1 MEPILQRL
9 PLSKDLSYI
18 YERYESPYFETP
30 WHYHEEFEIVLC
42 DGGFGKKV
50 IGNHTSE
57 YKEGDIIL
65 IGSKLP
71 HWFSADEIFY
81 TNGKFTLP
89 ASIVIQFRLDSFGES
104 FFDLVEMNPVKSLLE
119 KAKFGLEFHGNTK
132 EQINK
137 IIKENIHKTS
147 LEKFLS
153 LFEILQLM
161 AKSKEQQMLSEIG
174 MEGISKKDSERMSII
189 FDQILKNFK
198 DSISIEDLSQKVSL
212 SKAAFCRYFKAR
224 TQKTFIEYLMEVRI
238 NHACKLLKETE
249 MSVLEICYES
259 GYNNLSNFNR
269 QFLKLTKQN
278 PKAFRKNLNT
288 SVTSNKI

>member
-57 YKEGDIIL
+57 YNEGDLIL

-71 HWFSADEIFY
+71 HWFSADEKFY
-81 TNGKFTLP
+81 SKEKFPLP

-104 FFDLVEMNPVKSLLE
+104 FFDLVEMSHIKSLLE
-119 KAKFGLEFHGNTK
+119 KAKFGLEFNGNVK

-137 IIKENIHKTS
+137 VIKENIHKTS

-161 AKSKEQQMLSEIG
+161 SSGEDQQTLSEIG

-198 DSISIEDLSQKVSL
+198 EPVSVEELARKVNL
-212 SKAAFCRYFKAR
+212 TKAAFCRYFKAR
-224 TQKTFIEYLMEVRI
+224 TQKTFVEYLMQVRI

-249 MSVLEICYES
+249 MNVLEICYES
-259 GYNNLSNFNR
+259 GFNNLSNFNR
-269 QFLKLTKQN
+269 QFLKLIKQN
-278 PKAFRKNLNT
+278 PKAFRKNQIG
-288 SVTSNKI
+288 SVTSK

>member
-18 YERYESPYFETP
+18 YERYESPFFETP
-30 WHYHEEFEIVLC
+30 WHYHDEFEIVLC

-57 YKEGDIIL
+57 YKEGDLIL

-71 HWFSADEIFY
+71 HWFRADETFY
-81 TNGKFTLP
+81 MHAAFPRP
-89 ASIVIQFRLDSFGES
+89 ASIVIQFRSDSFGES
-104 FFDLVEMNPVKSLLE
+104 FFDLVEMTPVRSLLE
-119 KAKFGLEFHGNTK
+119 KAKFGLEFKGYAK
-132 EQINK
+132 ELINK
-137 IIKENIHKTS
+137 IIKENIHKSS

-153 LFEILQLM
+153 LFEIFQLM
-161 AKSKEQQMLSEIG
+161 AESKEQQTLSEIG

-198 DSISIEDLSQKVSL
+198 EPVSVEDLAQKVNL
-212 SKAAFCRYFKAR
+212 TKAAFCRYFKAR
-224 TQKTFIEYLMEVRI
+224 TQKTFVEYLMQVRI
-238 NHACKLLKETE
+238 NHACKLLKETDL
-249 MSVLEICYES
+249 SVLEICYES
-259 GYNNLSNFNR
+259 GFNNLSNFNR

-278 PKAFRKNLNT
+278 PKAFRKNQHT
-288 SVTSNKI
+288 SVSTNS

>member
-18 YERYESPYFETP
+18 YERYESPFFETP
-30 WHYHEEFEIVLC
+30 WHYHDEFEIVLC

-57 YKEGDIIL
+57 YKEGDLIL

-71 HWFSADEIFY
+71 HWFSADETFY
-81 TNGKFTLP
+81 NHAAFPRP
-89 ASIVIQFRLDSFGES
+89 ASIVIQFRSDSFGES
-104 FFDLVEMNPVKSLLE
+104 FFDLVEMTPVRLLLE
-119 KAKFGLEFHGNTK
+119 KAKFGLEFKGYEK
-132 EQINK
+132 ELINK

-161 AKSKEQQMLSEIG
+161 AESKEHQTLSEIG
-174 MEGISKKDSERMSII
+174 MEGISRKDSDRMSII

-198 DSISIEDLSQKVSL
+198 EPVSVEDLAQKVNL
-212 SKAAFCRYFKAR
+212 TKAAFCRYFKAR
-224 TQKTFIEYLMEVRI
+224 TQKTFVEYLMQVRI
-238 NHACKLLKETE
+238 NHACKLLKETDL
-249 MSVLEICYES
+249 SVLEVCYES
-259 GYNNLSNFNR
+259 GFNNLSNFNR

-278 PKAFRKNLNT
+278 PKAFRKNQHT
-288 SVTSNKI
+288 SVSTNS

>member
-30 WHYHEEFEIVLC
+30 WHYHVEFEIVLC

-71 HWFSADEIFY
+71 HWFSADEAFY
-81 TNGKFTLP
+81 AKEKLPLP
-89 ASIVIQFRLDSFGES
+89 ASIVIQFRLDSFGGS
-104 FFDLVEMNPVKSLLE
+104 FFDLAEMSLVKSLLE
-119 KAKFGLEFHGNTK
+119 KAKFGLEFYGNTK
-132 EQINK
+132 EQIKNV
-137 IIKENIHKTS
+137 IKANLQKTS

-153 LFEILQLM
+153 LFEILQIM
-161 AKSKEQQMLSEIG
+161 AESKEQQTLSEIG

-189 FDQILKNFK
+189 FDQILKNFQE
-198 DSISIEDLSQKVSL
+198 SVSVEDLAQRVNL
-212 SKAAFCRYFKAR
+212 SKSAFCRYFKSR
-224 TQKTFIEYLMEVRI
+224 TQKTFVEYLMQVRI

-249 MSVLEICYES
+249 KSVLEIGYES
-259 GYNNLSNFNR
+259 GFNNLSNFNR
-269 QFLKLTKQN
+269 QFLKLTTQN
-278 PKAFRKNLNT
+278 PKAFRKNQNT
-288 SVTSNKI
+288 SVSIK

>member
-18 YERYESPYFETP
+18 YERYESPFFETP
-30 WHYHEEFEIVLC
+30 WHYHDEFEIVLC

-57 YKEGDIIL
+57 YKEGDLIL

-71 HWFSADEIFY
+71 HWFSADETFY
-81 TNGKFTLP
+81 NHAAFPRP
-89 ASIVIQFRLDSFGES
+89 ASIVIQFRSDSFGES
-104 FFDLVEMNPVKSLLE
+104 FFDLVEMTPVRLLLE
-119 KAKFGLEFHGNTK
+119 KAKFGLEFKGYEK
-132 EQINK
+132 ELINK

-161 AKSKEQQMLSEIG
+161 AESKEHQTLSEIG
-174 MEGISKKDSERMSII
+174 MEGISRKDSDRMSII

-198 DSISIEDLSQKVSL
+198 EPVSVEDLAQKVNL
-212 SKAAFCRYFKAR
+212 TKAAFCRYFKAR
-224 TQKTFIEYLMEVRI
+224 TQKTFVEYLMQVRI
-238 NHACKLLKETE
+238 NHACKLLKETDL
-249 MSVLEICYES
+249 SVLEVCYES
-259 GYNNLSNFNR
+259 GFNNLSNFNR
-269 QFLKLTKQN
+269 QFLKLTKEN
-278 PKAFRKNLNT
+278 PKAFRKNQHT
-288 SVTSNKI
+288 SVSTNS

>member
-9 PLSKDLSYI
+9 PLSKNLSYI
-18 YERYESPYFETP
+18 YERYESPFFETP

-42 DGGFGKKV
+42 DGGFGKKI

-57 YKEGDIIL
+57 YNESDLIL

-71 HWFSADEIFY
+71 HWFSADEKFY
-81 TNGKFTLP
+81 TKETFPLP

-104 FFDLVEMNPVKSLLE
+104 FFDLVEMTAVKLLLE

-132 EQINK
+132 EQIYK
-137 IIKENIHKTS
+137 VIKENIHKTS

-161 AKSKEQQMLSEIG
+161 ADSKEHQTLSEIS

-198 DSISIEDLSQKVSL
+198 EPVSL
-212 SKAAFCRYFKAR
+212 EELAKKVNLSKEAFCRYFKAR
-224 TQKTFIEYLMEVRI
+224 TQRTFVEYLMQVRI

-259 GYNNLSNFNR
+259 GFNNLSNFNR
-269 QFLKLTKQN
+269 QFLKIIKQN
-278 PKAFRKNLNT
+278 PKTFRN
-288 SVTSNKI
+288 S

>member
-9 PLSKDLSYI
+9 PLSKNLSYI

-42 DGGFGKKV
+42 DGGYGKKV

-57 YKEGDIIL
+57 YNESDLIL

-71 HWFSADEIFY
+71 HWFRADEKFY
-81 TNGKFTLP
+81 INEAFPRP
-89 ASIVIQFRLDSFGES
+89 ASIVIQFRLDSFGEP
-104 FFDLVEMNPVKSLLE
+104 FFDLVEMTPVKALLD
-119 KAKFGLEFHGNTK
+119 KAKFGLEFYGNTK
-132 EQINK
+132 EQLYK
-137 IIKENIHKTS
+137 VIKENIHKTA

-161 AKSKEQQMLSEIG
+161 AESKELQTLSEIG
-174 MEGISKKDSERMSII
+174 MEGISKKDSERMSVI

-198 DSISIEDLSQKVSL
+198 EPISVEELAQKVNL
-212 SKAAFCRYFKAR
+212 TKAAFCRYFKAR
-224 TQKTFIEYLMEVRI
+224 TQKTFVEYLMQVRI
-238 NHACKLLKETE
+238 NHACKLLKESE
-249 MSVLEICYES
+249 MNVLEICYES
-259 GYNNLSNFNR
+259 GFNNLSNFNR

-278 PKAFRKNLNT
+278 PKAFKKKQDT
-288 SVTSNKI
+288 SVSAN

>member
-18 YERYESPYFETP
+18 YERYESPLFETP

-57 YKEGDIIL
+57 YNEGDVIL

-71 HWFSADEIFY
+71 HWFSADETFY
-81 TNGKFTLP
+81 VNEVFPRP

-104 FFDLVEMNPVKSLLE
+104 FFDLVEMTAVRLLLE
-119 KAKFGLEFHGNTK
+119 KAKFGLEFHGK
-132 EQINK
+132 VKAQIAE
-137 IIKENIHKTS
+137 IVKENIHKTG
-147 LEKFLS
+147 LEKFRS
-153 LFEILQLM
+153 LFEILQRM
-161 AKSKEQQMLSEIG
+161 AESKEQKTLSEIG
-174 MEGISKKDSERMSII
+174 MEGISKKDSERMIII

-198 DSISIEDLSQKVSL
+198 EPISVEDLAQKVNL
-212 SKAAFCRYFKAR
+212 TKAAFCRYFKAR
-224 TQKTFIEYLMEVRI
+224 TQKTFVEYLLQVRI
-238 NHACKLLKETE
+238 NHACKLLKETD

-259 GYNNLSNFNR
+259 GFNNLSNFNR
-269 QFLKLTKQN
+269 QFKIRHNISPKQYRKL
-278 PKAFRKNLNT
+278 
-288 SVTSNKI
+288 

>member
-18 YERYESPYFETP
+18 YERYESPFFETP
-30 WHYHEEFEIVLC
+30 WHYHDEFEIVLC

-57 YKEGDIIL
+57 YKEGDLIL

-71 HWFSADEIFY
+71 HWFSADETFY
-81 TNGKFTLP
+81 IHAAYPRP
-89 ASIVIQFRLDSFGES
+89 ASIVIQFRSDSFGES
-104 FFDLVEMNPVKSLLE
+104 FFDLVEMTPVRLLLE
-119 KAKFGLEFHGNTK
+119 KAKFGLEFKGHEK
-132 EQINK
+132 ELINK

-161 AKSKEQQMLSEIG
+161 AESKEHQTLSEIG
-174 MEGISKKDSERMSII
+174 MEGISRKDSDRMSII

-198 DSISIEDLSQKVSL
+198 EPVSVEDLAQKVNL
-212 SKAAFCRYFKAR
+212 TKAAFCRYFKAR
-224 TQKTFIEYLMEVRI
+224 TQKTFVEYLMQVRI
-238 NHACKLLKETE
+238 NHACKLLKETDL
-249 MSVLEICYES
+249 SVLEVCYES
-259 GYNNLSNFNR
+259 GFNNLSNFNR

-278 PKAFRKNLNT
+278 PKAFRKNQHN
-288 SVTSNKI
+288 SVPKDS